1 MRTAIIATA
10 LLVLPACAAQ
20 SGASGDGPELPAPAS
35 EATTEVPSTS
45 APASDMLETNER
57 GYLVKE
63 IGEKA
68 GWAGTPGDSDGA
80 VTFALDKIVVDPPC
94 HEYGQPPESG
104 HTLLLHVRVATG
116 NDRDTAMA
124 AAGVLNPFNFAE
136 VGKDGITRDADI
148 GMCTDPQRGLSAD
161 YGINQKY
168 AGTIEIVMPEA
179 NGSLILKDQSMTGPG
194 GWEWSY

>member
-1 MRTAIIATA
+1 MRIAIIIA

-20 SGASGDGPELPAPAS
+20 SGASGDGPELPAPTS
-35 EATTEVPSTS
+35 ETTTSTS
-45 APASDMLETNER
+45 TPVSDAPEANER

-63 IGEKA
+63 LGEEA
-68 GWAGTPGDSDGA
+68 GWSAAPGDIDGA
-80 VTFALDKIVVDPPC
+80 VTFAIDKIVVDPPC

-104 HTLLLHVRVATG
+104 HTLVLHVRVATG
-116 NDRDTAMA
+116 DNRDTAMA
-124 AAGVLNPFNFAE
+124 AAGVLNSFNFAE

-148 GMCTDPQRGLSAD
+148 GMCTDPKRGLPAD

-168 AGTIEIVMPEA
+168 TGTIEIVVPEA